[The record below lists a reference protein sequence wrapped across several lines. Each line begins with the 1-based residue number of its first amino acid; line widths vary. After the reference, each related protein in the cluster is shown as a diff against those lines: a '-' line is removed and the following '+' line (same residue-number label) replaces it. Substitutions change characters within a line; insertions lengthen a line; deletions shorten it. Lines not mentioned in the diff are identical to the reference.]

1 MPDLG
6 PVVFSVAMKEGSSE
20 KNHLDFSDDY
30 VYLSWV
36 IAVGDW
42 EGADFCAPQL
52 GFQFPIKSGQIFAVR
67 TRTLAHCSSPI
78 TSGRRIVFTCFAE
91 RILLQQAENEIIH

>member
-1 MPDLG
+1 MDLG

-20 KNHLDFSDDY
+20 KVHLDFSDDY
-30 VYLSWV
+30 AYLSWV

-52 GFQFPIKSGQIFAVR
+52 GIRFPVCSGQMFAVR
-67 TRTLAHCSSPI
+67 TRTLAHCSSP
-78 TSGRRIVFTCFAE
+78 
-91 RILLQQAENEIIH
+91 